1 MNKSLHIMF
10 KKICMAF
17 WNVVCLFATA
27 SLCSYPLLGL
37 CNCSANVDE
46 CQLVSFFP
54 DGGIQWYTFSLPKL
68 PCETPFYQPAALLPS
83 VTQQQNVMEYGWED
97 SATTAIPTSTSNSVV
112 QHNKIAG
119 VTFRS
124 VLIIMICQARALHRS
139 LHVVTKQNRKVVK
152 SSF

>member
-1 MNKSLHIMF
+1 MNKS
-10 KKICMAF
+10 CMLCF
-17 WNVVCLFATA
+17 HKSTNGATPL
-27 SLCSYPLLGL
+27 SPLLKCITHHL
-37 CNCSANVDE
+37 TVLTSS
-46 CQLVSFFP
+46 LVSLNVQEVSNVSGCHF
-54 DGGIQWYTFSLPKL
+54 FSLMKFNGTFASHVH
-68 PCETPFYQPAALLPS
+68 PCQTAPLLAF